1 MRRIALK
8 DATNTLQ
15 QYVRDLRQD
24 PIVLT
29 EDDHPVAVLMP
40 VSEDDLD
47 SLTLGTNS
55 KFLGLIEASLAG
67 RRQKGDFGSADVR
80 RELGLPQKT

>member
-1 MRRIALK
+1 
-8 DATNTLQ
+8 LQ

-29 EDDHPVAVLMP
+29 EDDHPIAVLMP

-47 SLTLGTNS
+47 SLTLGTNT
-55 KFLGLIEASLAG
+55 KFLDLIESSLAG
-67 RRQKGDFGSADVR
+67 RQQKGDFGSADVR
-80 RELGLPQKT
+80 RELGLPQKS